1 MSRAYRYASSPLSL
15 HQAGALASPPGHR
28 DRMNLAPPYDVL
40 ATRFVPL
47 HDPNPDVT
55 PTPPPAIFKD
65 QLAVIR
71 SFDRGTPRYRGF
83 RCSCPPTP
91 GRTHSLTDKLY
102 PDAPS
107 WQPFVLLGGLAAG
120 VWLRGVRGCHAPS
133 RGLGICP
140 AQLVPIPSPCG
151 DPSPRPG
158 FIESPR
164 VTHRTHP
171 ADVPQGS
178 RPIYARAVLD
188 RYPSIQGWSA
198 DPIWFFVTV

>member
-1 MSRAYRYASSPLSL
+1 MMSRAYRYASSPLSL

-120 VWLRGVRGCHAPS
+120 DGCVASEDVMRLRAASGFVQRNWFPFHRHAVILHRDQASSNRRG
-133 RGLGICP
+133 
-140 AQLVPIPSPCG
+140 
-151 DPSPRPG
+151 
-158 FIESPR
+158 
-164 VTHRTHP
+164 
-171 ADVPQGS
+171 
-178 RPIYARAVLD
+178 
-188 RYPSIQGWSA
+188 
-198 DPIWFFVTV
+198 